1 MPRLLHICILLSLI
15 PAYVHLNMY
24 THNPA
29 HRSILLS
36 YYAYTHLPPSSRTLM
51 LGLKYNY
58 ISQYILLPLLYEPA
72 VPCYSLM
79 LFLTCTCMYVHV
91 HVCMY
96 VHTYE
101 FPVSL
106 FVFVSYVY
114 SFFHTGLYILCLAHC
129 VLRVLFHIHNHF
141 CSSKKKKIIIIII
154 RKEKKICVCTHV
166 TVPIAVHI
174 ALPMFIYPLSK
185 HINLT

>member
-1 MPRLLHICILLSLI
+1 VFCSLLITIFFFPFFFFYKFNRHLCHGAYWCTDNPPHMPRLLHICILLSLI

-141 CSSKKKKIIIIII
+141 CSSKKKK
-154 RKEKKICVCTHV
+154 
-166 TVPIAVHI
+166 
-174 ALPMFIYPLSK
+174 
-185 HINLT
+185 